1 MDVRD
6 VVRIREVR
14 VNGKSLLGVEVSLP
28 NSPPLVMLVGEKGFA
43 MCGFLDIQVAE
54 KLGVVAARVPGVK
67 SVEDMLGK
75 EIASVTSKAR
85 ELGLVNGVRLLDVA
99 DKL

>member
-6 VVRIREVR
+6 VVRVREVR
-14 VNGKSLLGVEVSLP
+14 VGGKSLLGVEVSLP
-28 NSPPLVMLVGEKGFA
+28 NSPPLVILIGEKGFA